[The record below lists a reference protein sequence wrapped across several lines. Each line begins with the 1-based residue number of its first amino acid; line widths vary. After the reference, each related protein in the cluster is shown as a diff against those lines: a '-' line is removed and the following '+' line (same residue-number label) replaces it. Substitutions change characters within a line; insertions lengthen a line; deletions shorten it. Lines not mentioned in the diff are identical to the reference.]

1 MKAVQVVARGKAQF
15 IDMPKPEVT
24 PGCMLIRTAYL
35 SLCGSDVYTLHF
47 AADSMYP
54 YPPGT
59 TGHEV
64 VGYVEAVGGNVAG
77 FNVGDRVLSL
87 APGHLAMCE
96 WYLANAKL
104 VVPLPDGTP
113 MDVLLQ
119 AQQLSTVIYGT
130 KQLPNIVGKS
140 VAVIGQGS
148 AGLWFN
154 YHLKRMGARNVIAF
168 DVEPFRLDLAKQ
180 YGAAHAINN
189 AECDPIV
196 ALQEQNGGELADVVV
211 EAAGEVDSINLAIDL
226 VKKFGHILYFG
237 VPRFETCEFNFSN
250 LFFKCCHAS
259 TTVGV
264 ANEPHLTSLRTAVDL
279 IASGEANAA
288 DLITHRVKF
297 SETIDAYEMH
307 RTRADGAVKIV
318 IEMPGA

>member
-15 IDMPKPEVT
+15 VDMPKPDVA
-24 PGCMLIRTAYL
+24 PGRILIRTAYL
-35 SLCGSDVYTLHF
+35 SLCGSDVYTLHY

-64 VGYVEAVGGNVAG
+64 VGYVEAVGEDVTG
-77 FNVGDRVLSL
+77 FKVGDRVLSL

-96 WYLANAKL
+96 WYLAYAEL
-104 VVPLPDGTP
+104 VVPLPEGTP
-113 MDVLLQ
+113 MEVLLQ
-119 AQQLSTVIYGT
+119 AQQLSTVIYGSR
-130 KQLPNIVGKS
+130 QLPNIVGKS

-154 YHLKRMGARNVIAF
+154 YHLKRMGARNVVALDI
-168 DVEPFRLDLAKQ
+168 EPYRLSLSKQ
-180 YGAAHAINN
+180 YGATHAINN
-189 AECDPIV
+189 AGIDPV
-196 ALQEQNGGELADVVV
+196 AALEEHNDGELADVVV
-211 EAAGEVDSINLAIDL
+211 EAAGEVDSVNLATSL

-237 VPRFETCEFNFSN
+237 VPRFETCDFNFSD

-264 ANEPHLTSLRTAVDL
+264 ANEPNLTSLKTAVDL
-279 IASGEANAA
+279 IAHGEANAA

-297 SETIDAYEMH
+297 GETIDAYEMH
-307 RTRADGAVKIV
+307 RARADNAVKIV